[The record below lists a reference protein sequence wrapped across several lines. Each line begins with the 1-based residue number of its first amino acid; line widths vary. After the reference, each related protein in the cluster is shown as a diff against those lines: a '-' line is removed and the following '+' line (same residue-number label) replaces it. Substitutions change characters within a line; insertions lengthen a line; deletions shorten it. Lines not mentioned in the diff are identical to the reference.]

1 MGLADV
7 IAVVSYLVMVS
18 RVGVVHSFTYL
29 FGLLAASSLGLVV
42 MMEASKASQQMEV
55 VQPGLSASLSLCV
68 IGMRIASFSTL
79 AINYSQVVQLT
90 PTLLTG
96 KVFSLVNTAAKSLTI
111 LAPLAAE
118 LLSNAAWTCAVGA
131 LAAIMAVPY
140 F

>member
-7 IAVVSYLVMVS
+7 IAILSYLVMVS

-29 FGLLAASSLGLVV
+29 FGLLAVSSLGLVLL
-42 MMEASKASQQMEV
+42 MEANKASQEFEV
-55 VQPGLSASLSLCV
+55 LQPELSASLCLCV

-96 KVFSLVNTAAKSLTI
+96 KVFSLVNTVAKSLSI
-111 LAPLAAE
+111 LAPIAAE
-118 LLSNAAWTCAVGA
+118 LLTNAAWTCAVGA